1 VWEVKSHSSVMSA
14 NRVVASLGDG
24 GECSSQ
30 CSWTE
35 TTLHDRRNSKQCD
48 SSETQ
53 GNTHMN
59 KVGGRKE
66 SI

>member
-1 VWEVKSHSSVMSA
+1 MWEVKSHSSVMSA
-14 NRVVASLGDG
+14 IRVVASLGDG

-35 TTLHDRRNSKQCD
+35 TLHDRRNSKQSD
-48 SSETQ
+48 SETQ
-53 GNTHMN
+53 GNTHMSN
-59 KVGGRKE
+59 VGGRKE